1 MDRNEFL
8 NQFYMSPPSH
18 YFNDQRLLTKNA
30 SSLRPAAVLIGL
42 VERPHGLQVIL
53 TKRAIHLRHHPGQI
67 SFPGGKVEDE
77 DLSVVETAL
86 REAKEEI
93 GLDPKHVTEIGRLPA
108 LDTFSRFQVT
118 PIIAFVAPDYQTQ
131 IDENEV
137 QSVFEAP
144 AKYLFNR
151 SNLHSLQFRVQNG
164 LHNVFAV
171 PYKQHLIWGVTAQII
186 HSMQTQ
192 FSNVHLKYS

>member
-1 MDRNEFL
+1 MNKNVFL
-8 NQFYMSPPSH
+8 NQFYMTSPSQ
-18 YFNDQRLLTKNA
+18 YFNDNRLLSYNA
-30 SSLRPAAVLIGL
+30 GAFRPAAVLIGL

-53 TKRAIHLRHHPGQI
+53 TKRAMHLRHHPGQI
-67 SFPGGKVEDE
+67 SFPGGKVEKEDE
-77 DLSVVETAL
+77 SVVHTAL
-86 REAKEEI
+86 REAEEEI
-93 GLDPKHVTEIGRLPA
+93 GLDPKYVTEIGQLPA

-118 PIIAFVAPDYQTQ
+118 PIIAFVEPSYQTK

-151 SNLHSLQFRVQNG
+151 SNLHALQFRVKSG

-171 PYKQHLIWGVTAQII
+171 PYEQHLIWGVTAQII
-186 HSMQTQ
+186 HSMQAQ
-192 FSNVHLKYS
+192 FRNA

>member
-1 MDRNEFL
+1 
-8 NQFYMSPPSH
+8 MSPPSQ
-18 YFNDQRLLTKNA
+18 YFNDRRLLSTNA
-30 SSLRPAAVLIGL
+30 DSFRPAAVLIGL

-53 TKRAIHLRHHPGQI
+53 TKRAMHLRHHPGQI
-67 SFPGGKVEDE
+67 SFPGGKVEEE
-77 DLSVVETAL
+77 DASVVHTAL

-93 GLDPKHVTEIGRLPA
+93 GLDPKYVTEIGQLPT

-118 PIIAFVAPDYQTQ
+118 PIIAFVSPSYETQ

-144 AKYLFNR
+144 ATYLFNR
-151 SNLHSLQFRVQNG
+151 SNLHALQFKVKNG

-192 FSNVHLKYS
+192 FSNA